1 MQLSN
6 FGLLT
11 VVVEGA
17 YWERS
22 LICEGLGDELN
33 Q

>member
-6 FGLLT
+6 LGFLAM
-11 VVVEGA
+11 VVEGA

-22 LICEGLGDELN
+22 LICERFGDELN